1 MDRRGDISSNKSKLQ
16 NYKIK
21 RESIF
26 FLISNY
32 VFVSKLLVVW
42 TDQCRE
48 SSCLGTSCVVPGP
61 KTVHPK
67 EPNHFRPVA
76 LTSHLMKTM
85 ERIILRHLRPL
96 VGTLLDPLQSPQCLP
111 ALGWTRQ

>member
-1 MDRRGDISSNKSKLQ
+1 M
-16 NYKIK
+16 
-21 RESIF
+21 F
-26 FLISNY
+26 
-32 VFVSKLLVVW
+32 W

-96 VGTLLDPLQSPQCLP
+96 VGTLLDPLQFAYRHWGGQGSDLP
-111 ALGWTRQ
+111 AQITVTSGEQREHCEHHVF